1 MILKMED
8 IQNNIFTVKG
18 LQMFL
23 KQSVKKLLERQW
35 KKLPKQKLKQHRQQH
50 VGKKAV
56 DKIVKML
63 SKSSDSKKVSNV
75 QNVSKKKKKKKS
87 YFCSQK
93 IEWSRDKTKSKL
105 NCEWRKK

>member
-63 SKSSDSKKVSNV
+63 SKSCDSKKVSNV
-75 QNVSKKKKKKKS
+75 RNVSKKKKKKKLLL
-87 YFCSQK
+87 Q
-93 IEWSRDKTKSKL
+93 SK
-105 NCEWRKK
+105 NWVIKR